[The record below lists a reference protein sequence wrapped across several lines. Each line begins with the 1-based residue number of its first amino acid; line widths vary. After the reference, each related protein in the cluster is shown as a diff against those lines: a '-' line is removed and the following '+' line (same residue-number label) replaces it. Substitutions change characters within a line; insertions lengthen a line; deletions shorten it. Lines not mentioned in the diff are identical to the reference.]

1 MFEFQGLKKSE
12 LNTAC
17 RKLGIHVLT
26 KDTKGVLVEKLS
38 AYVEQNPEDGLAAV
52 QNSLDADTDDKE
64 ETDKL
69 GTTHSEEEEEEE
81 ESSDDEEEE
90 EQEGEEEED
99 DSNDKDYQEGPPVN
113 LKLWVVDPIIEKTEA
128 LYAKVLNFTDAVGIT
143 TLEYN
148 ESLRERLSTTIT
160 LNFLELFA
168 EACFYLYTFVPL
180 TPINR
185 NHTIHP
191 ILRQKFNFFERS
203 ELPIPD
209 LLTLVDFSALSV
221 MFCWGVAGIVV
232 PLFVSYYVNFSRRV
246 VFDEEEDVALVTRA
260 YKFDPFIFS
269 LVKVL
274 MYVFIAQG
282 SFTFAL
288 SVDDATKGIF
298 FHLVSHFLSQWGIFG
313 EFVDLMGNF
322 PIILGIANV
331 IIGLY
336 SQFEEL
342 Y

>member
-1 MFEFQGLKKSE
+1 MFELQGLKKSE

-26 KDTKGVLVEKLS
+26 KDTKRVLVEKLS

-69 GTTHSEEEEEEE
+69 GTTHSEEEED
-81 ESSDDEEEE
+81 SSEEEE
-90 EQEGEEEED
+90 EDEEEED

-180 TPINR
+180 TPIKSS
-185 NHTIHP
+185 HTIHP
-191 ILRQKFNFFERS
+191 ILRQKCSFLERS
-203 ELPIPD
+203 DLPIPD
-209 LLTLVDFSALSV
+209 LVALVDFSALSV
-221 MFCWGVAGIVV
+221 LFCWGVAGVVV

-246 VFDEEEDVALVTRA
+246 VFVDEEDVALVTRA

-274 MYVFIAQG
+274 VYVFIAQG
-282 SFTFAL
+282 TFTFAL
-288 SVDDATKGIF
+288 SVDDATKGIL

-313 EFVDLMGNF
+313 AFVDLMGNF

-331 IIGLY
+331 IVGLY

-342 Y
+342 